1 MPRRSFLNRYV
12 RVAPP
17 DEETASRYFLYWDTK
32 DLYHTPGA
40 FPAVTSQALFGN
52 DAQLEIEVG
61 CGTGEYLCSLA
72 TRNPTVNFTGFD
84 INLKALY
91 VAVEHA
97 RSLSLNNVKF
107 VKAPFQYVYPLLA
120 DDSVQVIYLHF
131 PEPILH
137 PRFRKQRIYNSAL
150 IGHVHRALMPGGKF
164 SIVTDSAEL
173 FNELSSL
180 IEGDGRFQEG
190 NLQPTAEPSIKSRYH
205 AYWEAHG
212 VPIHRLEVTKRI
224 S

>member
-1 MPRRSFLNRYV
+1 MPRRSFLNRHV
-12 RVAPP
+12 RIAPP
-17 DEETASRYFLYWDTK
+17 DQETASRYFLHWDTK

-40 FPAVTSQALFGN
+40 FPAVTSEALFGN

-61 CGTGEYLCSLA
+61 CGTGEYLCALA
-72 TRNPTVNFTGFD
+72 ARNPAANFVGFD

-97 RSLSLNNVKF
+97 RSLSIENVRF

-120 DDSVQVIYLHF
+120 DDSAQAVYLHF

-137 PRFRKQRIYNSAL
+137 PRFRKQRIYNSAF
-150 IGHVHRALMPGGKF
+150 IDHVCRALMPGGKF
-164 SIVTDSAEL
+164 SIVTDSEEL
-173 FNELSSL
+173 FNELHVL
-180 IEGDGRFQEG
+180 IEQDGRFQEG
-190 NLQPTAEPSIKSRYH
+190 TAHPAPEQAIKSRYH

-212 VPIHRLEVTKRI
+212 VPIYQLEVAKRI

>member
-1 MPRRSFLNRYV
+1 MPRRSFLNRHV
-12 RVAPP
+12 RIIPP
-17 DEETASRYFLYWDTK
+17 DEDTASRYFLYWDTK
-32 DLYHTPGA
+32 DLFHSPEA
-40 FPAVTSQALFGN
+40 FTAVTSQALFGN

-72 TRNPTVNFTGFD
+72 AQNPAANFVGFD

-97 RSLSLNNVKF
+97 RSLSLKNVKF
-107 VKAPFQYVYPLLA
+107 VKAPFQYVYPLLV
-120 DDSVQVIYLHF
+120 DDSVRAVYLHF

-137 PRFRKQRIYNSAL
+137 PRFRKQRIYNSAFT
-150 IGHVHRALMPGGKF
+150 GHVHRALMPGGKF
-164 SIVTDSAEL
+164 SIVTDSEEL
-173 FNELSSL
+173 FKELHSL
-180 IEGDGRFQEG
+180 IERDGRFHEG
-190 NLQPTAEPSIKSRYH
+190 NPQPTSEPAIKSRYH

-212 VPIHRLEVTKRI
+212 VPIYKLGVTKRI